1 METKQAYIQRIVT
14 EHPADGHKLGIQTNY
29 LVCEKCGMRT
39 LRNSVREKIQQL
51 HESPCWNGAWELPNQ
66 WAGHPTHEIWRRA
79 NRAYCS
85 KCHACAVAKG
95 GHWHPS
101 KQLQRI
107 CTKNQQTQLPLCFRA
122 KTAELPDNRTKK
134 VREKNIYSIYIYI
147 FCI

>member
-85 KCHACAVAKG
+85 VCG
-95 GHWHPS
+95 GQRGPLAS
-101 KQLQRI
+101 KQAAAEDLHQKPANATAPLLQGQNGRA
-107 CTKNQQTQLPLCFRA
+107 TRQQNQKGP
-122 KTAELPDNRTKK
+122 
-134 VREKNIYSIYIYI
+134 
-147 FCI
+147 